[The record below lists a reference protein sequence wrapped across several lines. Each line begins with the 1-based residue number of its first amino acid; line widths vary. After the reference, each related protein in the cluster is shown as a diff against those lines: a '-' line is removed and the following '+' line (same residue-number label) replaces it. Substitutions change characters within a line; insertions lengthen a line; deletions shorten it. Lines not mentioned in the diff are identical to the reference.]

1 MGAQYAETGFKND
14 MPDKTIRIIKREQRE
29 FPAEQQEVPSC
40 ELKTEN
46 QTRREIF
53 ETITLWIEEQRQR
66 KNASTILSFE
76 RLLGVRRPDAALAS
90 TEPDR

>member
-1 MGAQYAETGFKND
+1 
-14 MPDKTIRIIKREQRE
+14 MPTSEKTIKIIKREQRE
-29 FPAEQQEVPSC
+29 VPAGEPEG

-66 KNASTILSFE
+66 KRSASTIL
-76 RLLGVRRPDAALAS
+76 GVR
-90 TEPDR
+90 

>member
-1 MGAQYAETGFKND
+1 
-14 MPDKTIRIIKREQRE
+14 MPANDKTIKIIKREQRE
-29 FPAEQQEVPSC
+29 LPAVPPEG

-66 KNASTILSFE
+66 KRSAAMILP
-76 RLLGVRRPDAALAS
+76 G
-90 TEPDR
+90 